1 MFITFVL
8 EREYNRL
15 IFPLHYNNRGACKR
29 QAEIIP
35 VKPDPDN
42 AGVGKTDLKR
52 TDNSFI
58 LCFTPSFN
66 PY

>member
-15 IFPLHYNNRGACKR
+15 VFPLHYNNRGACKQ

-42 AGVGKTDLKR
+42 AGVG
-52 TDNSFI
+52 N
-58 LCFTPSFN
+58 CFSRKIHRARLWFGSDQ
-66 PY
+66 